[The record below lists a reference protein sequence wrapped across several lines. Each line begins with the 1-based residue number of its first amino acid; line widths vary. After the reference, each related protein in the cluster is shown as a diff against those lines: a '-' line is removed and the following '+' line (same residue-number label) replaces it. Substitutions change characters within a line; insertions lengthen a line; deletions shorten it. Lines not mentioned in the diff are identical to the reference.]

1 VAPLRSRCSLSLPA
15 AITALA
21 CGVAASCA
29 AGGGAE
35 RIVDRRST
43 PRAEKA
49 ARVVPIPP
57 APAPNPRLFRLAR
70 GAGVERELAGGMV
83 DAYEIDLTAGQYL
96 YATFDQRGIDIV
108 VRVFGPGLIP
118 LFEVDRPYDAV
129 GAEQVYLVAET
140 SGRYR
145 LEVTGFMRD
154 TRGRYLARVE
164 ALRPSRTTDRL
175 RAAAARNLCEARG
188 WQGRPPA
195 FSEAVAKLEKA
206 RRLFAE
212 LGAKDGQAEAYYLLG
227 RRHLLLRRDDR
238 KALELFRS
246 ANALYK
252 GLRDHRFIAV
262 TYNEIG
268 RFHAQLGEYDRA
280 FLAYRRAIVEWRRQ
294 PLADGHAATLE
305 NLGELDALQGRTAA
319 ALRLYR
325 EASEVWHRRGVPSE
339 RGKEANA
346 LTHIAWVYRTVGAW
360 SQALTVLGPALEL
373 CRGPGERWQRAKVL
387 KEFANVYLAEGEARF
402 ALPYLEQAYRLEA
415 AGGDPEALAGT
426 LVDLGASYR
435 RLHEYG
441 RSLQFYAG
449 ALRILQRTSNRE
461 GEAITWLSLGSAYLR
476 LQQPARAAQLFG
488 TALRLAHDSGLRAI
502 EAAALLGAG
511 LAARDRG
518 NLGEALANGEA
529 ALALVEALRG
539 AASRPDLRAA
549 YMALNEDRY
558 GFLVEVLMQMHAE
571 QPARGFD
578 LRALQYSEQARA
590 RNLLDDLAARGAR
603 AAGSTVAPALAGERR
618 RLERQIAAKDR
629 ELHEPAAPGRPGA
642 KAVAQQIEQLVE
654 QLSEVAE
661 RISKRAPSVAAP
673 PRAGALPRSVAE
685 IAPGLLDDETLLLEY
700 HLGAA
705 KSYLWAITPEA
716 VASFELPGREE
727 LDPLVRSTHQLLARS
742 RQPENLDA
750 AASRAAE
757 LSRILLGQ
765 VATRLGERRLVIIA
779 NGALQYIPFA
789 ALPDPG
795 HGGEPLM
802 LRHEIVY
809 APSLA
814 VLAEL
819 RATERARTTAP
830 GRVAIVADPVF
841 GADDERARGLRVP
854 ASMLDPQL
862 ASLPRLPY
870 SHAEAETIA
879 SLAGRA
885 GVLEALGFDANAGL
899 VSSGRLRDYRILH
912 FATHGTLRTDP
923 SDLPALALSQIDRDG
938 RPREGF
944 LRAIEIADLD
954 LPADLVVLSG
964 CETALGKELAGEG
977 LIGLPRA
984 FMSAG
989 ARRVLVSLWDVGDRS
1004 TAALMHHFYHHLLAG
1019 KLAPAAALRAA
1030 QRAMWQ
1036 EAQWRA
1042 PCYWG
1047 GFVLQGDWR

>member
-15 AITALA
+15 ALAALA
-21 CGVAASCA
+21 CGVASSCA
-29 AGGGAE
+29 AGSGPE
-35 RIVDRRST
+35 RIVKRRST
-43 PRAEKA
+43 PRAEVA
-49 ARVVPIPP
+49 ARAVKALPAPVPIT
-57 APAPNPRLFRLAR
+57 RVFQLAM

-83 DAYEIDLTAGQYL
+83 DAYEIDLTLGQYL

-108 VRVFGPGLIP
+108 VRVFGPGLVP
-118 LFEVDRPYDAV
+118 LFEVDRPYDDV

-145 LEVTGFMRD
+145 LEVTSFKRD
-154 TRGRYLARVE
+154 ARGRYLARVE
-164 ALRPSRTTDRL
+164 ALRPARRGDRRRVAAE
-175 RAAAARNLCEARG
+175 RALSETRDWPRRAPGFL
-188 WQGRPPA
+188 
-195 FSEAVAKLEKA
+195 EAVAKLEKA

-212 LGAKDGQAEAYYLLG
+212 LGARDRQAEACYQLG
-227 RRHLLLRRDDR
+227 KRHLLRRDYR
-238 KALELFRS
+238 EALELFQS
-246 ANALYK
+246 ANVLYR

-268 RFHAQLGEYDRA
+268 RAHAEMGEYDRA
-280 FLAYRRAIVEWRRQ
+280 LPPYRRALAEWRRQ
-294 PLADGHAATLE
+294 PLADGHAVTLE
-305 NLGELDALQGRTAA
+305 NLGELDALQGKTAA

-325 EASEVWHRRGVPSE
+325 EASELWHRRGEPSE
-339 RGKEANA
+339 HGKEANA
-346 LTHIAWVYRTVGAW
+346 LTHLAWVYRTVGAW

-373 CRGPGERWQRAKVL
+373 CRGPGEQWQRAKVL
-387 KEFANVYLAEGEARF
+387 KELAKVYLNEDEPRR
-402 ALPYLEQAYRLEA
+402 ALPYLEQAYRLEPS
-415 AGGDPEALAGT
+415 GGDPEALAGT
-426 LVDLGASYR
+426 LVDLGVSYR
-435 RLHEYG
+435 RLHEYA
-441 RSLQFYAG
+441 RSLQFYAD
-449 ALRILQRTSNRE
+449 ALRIFQQTGNRQA
-461 GEAITWLSLGSAYLR
+461 EAITWLSLGSAYLR
-476 LQQPARAAQLFG
+476 LHQPARAAQLFG
-488 TALRLAHDSGLRAI
+488 KALRMAHDTGLRAT

-529 ALALVEALRG
+529 ALAMVEALRG
-539 AASRPDLRAA
+539 AASRPDLRAS
-549 YMALNEDRY
+549 YLALNEDRY

-590 RNLLDDLAARGAR
+590 RNLLDDLVARGAR
-603 AAGSTVAPALAGERR
+603 PAGSSVDPALVAERR

-629 ELHEPAAPGRPGA
+629 ELHEPAAPGHPGA
-642 KAVAQQIEQLVE
+642 KAVALQIEQLVE
-654 QLSEVAE
+654 QLSEVAD
-661 RISKRAPSVAAP
+661 RISKRGVPAAPP

-685 IAPGLLDDETLLLEY
+685 IARGLLDDKTLLLEY
-700 HLGAA
+700 YLGAA

-727 LDPLVRSTHQLLARS
+727 LDPLLRSTHQLLSRS
-742 RQPENLDA
+742 RQPENQDA
-750 AASRAAE
+750 AARRAAE

-779 NGALQYIPFA
+779 NGALQYTPFA

-819 RATERARTTAP
+819 RAGERPRSSAP
-830 GRVAIVADPVF
+830 GLVAIVADPVF
-841 GADDERARGLRVP
+841 GTHDERTRGLRVP
-854 ASMLDPQL
+854 AAMLDPQL
-862 ASLPRLPY
+862 ANLQRLPY
-870 SHAEAETIA
+870 SHAEAEAIA
-879 SLAGRA
+879 SLAGRE

-899 VSSGRLRDYRILH
+899 VTSGRLRHYRILH
-912 FATHGTLRTDP
+912 FATHGMLRTDP

-938 RPREGF
+938 QPREGF
-944 LRAIEIADLD
+944 LRAFEIADLE

-1004 TAALMHHFYHHLLAG
+1004 TAALMHHFYHHLLAR
-1019 KLAPAAALRAA
+1019 KLPPAAALRAA

>member
-15 AITALA
+15 ALAALA
-21 CGVAASCA
+21 CGVASSCA
-29 AGGGAE
+29 AGSGPE
-35 RIVDRRST
+35 RIVERRST
-43 PRAEKA
+43 PRAEVAAGAVKA
-49 ARVVPIPP
+49 LAAPVSVTRV
-57 APAPNPRLFRLAR
+57 FQLAM

-83 DAYEIDLTAGQYL
+83 DAYEIDLTLGQYL

-108 VRVFGPGLIP
+108 VHVFGPGLEP
-118 LFEVDRPYDAV
+118 LFEVDRPYDDV

-145 LEVTGFMRD
+145 LEVTSFKRD
-154 TRGRYLARVE
+154 ARGRYLARVE
-164 ALRPSRTTDRL
+164 ALRTARRGDRL
-175 RAAAARNLCEARG
+175 RAAAERALSEIRDWPRRAPGFL
-188 WQGRPPA
+188 
-195 FSEAVAKLEKA
+195 EAVAKLEKA
-206 RRLFAE
+206 RRLFAK
-212 LGAKDGQAEAYYLLG
+212 LGARNRQAEACYQLG
-227 RRHLLLRRDDR
+227 RRYLLLRRDYR
-238 KALELFRS
+238 KALELFQS
-246 ANALYK
+246 ANALYRSV
-252 GLRDHRFIAV
+252 RDHRFIAV

-268 RFHAQLGEYDRA
+268 RAHAEMGEYDRA
-280 FLAYRRAIVEWRRQ
+280 LPPYRRALAEWRRQ
-294 PLADGHAATLE
+294 PLADGHAVTLE
-305 NLGELDALQGRTAA
+305 NLGELDALQGKTAA

-325 EASEVWHRRGVPSE
+325 EASELWHRRGEPSA
-339 RGKEANA
+339 RAKEANA
-346 LTHIAWVYRTVGAW
+346 LTHLAWVYRTVGAW

-373 CRGPGERWQRAKVL
+373 CRGPGEQWQRAKVF
-387 KEFANVYLAEGEARF
+387 KELAKVYLNEDEPRR
-402 ALPYLEQAYRLEA
+402 ALPYLEQAYRLES

-426 LVDLGASYR
+426 LVDLGVSYR
-435 RLHEYG
+435 RLHEHG
-441 RSLQFYAG
+441 RSLQFYAD
-449 ALRILQRTSNRE
+449 ALRIFQQTGDRQT
-461 GEAITWLSLGSAYLR
+461 EAITWLSLGSAYLR
-476 LQQPARAAQLFG
+476 LQQPVRAAQLFG
-488 TALRLAHDSGLRAI
+488 KALRLAHDTGLRAT

-518 NLGEALANGEA
+518 NLGEALADGEA
-529 ALALVEALRG
+529 ALAMVEVLRG
-539 AASRPDLRAA
+539 AASRPDLRAS
-549 YMALNEDRY
+549 YMALNEDGY
-558 GFLVEVLMQMHAE
+558 GFVVEVLMQMHAE

-603 AAGSTVAPALAGERR
+603 TAGSSVAPALAAERR

-629 ELHEPAAPGRPGA
+629 ELHEPVAPGRPGA
-642 KAVAQQIEQLVE
+642 KAVARQIEQLFE

-661 RISKRAPSVAAP
+661 RISKRAPPVAAP
-673 PRAGALPRSVAE
+673 LRPSALPRTVAE
-685 IAPGLLDDETLLLEY
+685 IARGLLDDETLLLEY
-700 HLGAA
+700 HLGTA
-705 KSYLWAITPEA
+705 KSHLWAITPEA

-750 AASRAAE
+750 AARRAAE
-757 LSRILLGQ
+757 LSRVLLGQ

-779 NGALQYIPFA
+779 NGALQYVPFA

-819 RATERARTTAP
+819 RAAERARTAAP
-830 GRVAIVADPVF
+830 GLVAIVADPVF

-854 ASMLDPQL
+854 AAMLDPQL
-862 ASLPRLPY
+862 ASLPRLTY
-870 SHAEAETIA
+870 SHTEAETIA

-899 VSSGRLRDYRILH
+899 VLSGRLRNYRILH

-923 SDLPALALSQIDRDG
+923 SDLPALALSQVDRDG

-944 LRAIEIADLD
+944 LRAFEIADLD

-1004 TAALMHHFYHHLLAG
+1004 TAALMHHFYHHLLAR